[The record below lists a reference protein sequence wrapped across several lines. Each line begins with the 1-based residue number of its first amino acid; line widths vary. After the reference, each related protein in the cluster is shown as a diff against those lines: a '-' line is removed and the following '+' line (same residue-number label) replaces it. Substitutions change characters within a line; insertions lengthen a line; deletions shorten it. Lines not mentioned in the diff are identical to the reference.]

1 MEQAGYFQHGKRHG
15 EGIFTYPNK
24 DVYSGMWKHG
34 KKSGQGVYVYNAT
47 GIKLMGEWSEGLIKS
62 GRWILPNGVYYEGE
76 FENNKPT
83 KNGNLRPLCRDFYFL
98 GIFYEQALGISKTQT
113 LWMENLF
120 KENQRKS
127 Q

>member
-1 MEQAGYFQHGKRHG
+1 MAGYFQHGKRHG

-47 GIKLMGEWSEGLIKS
+47 GIKLMGEWSEGLIKR

-83 KNGNLRPLCRDFYFL
+83 KSGKPNLLRPHLFF
-98 GIFYEQALGISKTQT
+98 SKNRNMVLQK
-113 LWMENLF
+113 L
-120 KENQRKS
+120 QRYRR
-127 Q
+127 